1 MDKYKRNIYYYPNGT
16 FMLTKKRRLANI
28 YEKFL
33 KNSHKK
39 YVEEFFGP
47 NSRIEIRDLIFS
59 PVKKVCLVD
68 CVVYL
73 GNELNESYMDDEYV
87 RHIIYKISEKV
98 LHEYSINVMVT
109 YDV

>member
-1 MDKYKRNIYYYPNGT
+1 MI
-16 FMLTKKRRLANI
+16 TKKRRLANL

-39 YVEEFFGP
+39 YVDQFFGP

-68 CVVYL
+68 CIVFL
-73 GNELNESYMDDEYV
+73 GDELNEVYMYDDYV

-98 LHEYSINVMVT
+98 LNGYHINVMVS

>member
-1 MDKYKRNIYYYPNGT
+1 MIS
-16 FMLTKKRRLANI
+16 KKRRLANV

-39 YVEEFFGP
+39 YVEQFFGP

-59 PVKKVCLVD
+59 PVKRTCLVD

-73 GNELNESYMDDEYV
+73 GDNLNETYMDDEYV
-87 RHIIYKISEKV
+87 RSIIYKISEKI
-98 LHEYSINVMVT
+98 LQNYTINVMIT